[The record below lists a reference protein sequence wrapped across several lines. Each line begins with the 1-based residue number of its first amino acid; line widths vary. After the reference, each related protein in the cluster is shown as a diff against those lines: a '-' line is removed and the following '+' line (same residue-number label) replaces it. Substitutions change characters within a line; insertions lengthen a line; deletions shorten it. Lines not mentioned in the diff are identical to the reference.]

1 MNLNIRE
8 QKLLKF
14 VYYLVGIAV
23 IIGALTIRSVPEWKR
38 QNASLDQTVLII
50 DLYTNRGL
58 YRAKFVK
65 GTAACIENLMKFKNV
80 PSINFG
86 DRWIYVDTIIRYE
99 VVSFVGRSHFRC
111 SSPING
117 ELLNK

>member
-1 MNLNIRE
+1 MKVFSYLMG
-8 QKLLKF
+8 LVF
-14 VYYLVGIAV
+14 VIMV
-23 IIGALTIRSVPEWKR
+23 LTIRSRPEWER

-50 DLYTNRGL
+50 NLYTNQGV
-58 YRAKFVK
+58 YKAKFVK
-65 GTAACIENLMKFKNV
+65 GTAACIENLMDFKNV
-80 PSINFG
+80 PTINFG